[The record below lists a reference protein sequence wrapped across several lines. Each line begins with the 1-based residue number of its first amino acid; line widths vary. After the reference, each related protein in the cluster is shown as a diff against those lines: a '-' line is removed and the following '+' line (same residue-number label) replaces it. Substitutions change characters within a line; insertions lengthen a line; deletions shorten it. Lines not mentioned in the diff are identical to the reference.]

1 MTELIEKKP
10 GFSCQKKMIG
20 KRLVN
25 LLKKLLDL
33 YAMSHYPEY
42 PVMDEDGQIIGHEF
56 YSTRGGTV
64 TFVEH
69 EDESTSEEDE

>member
-10 GFSCQKKMIG
+10 GFSYQKKMIG
-20 KRLVN
+20 KRLVD
-25 LLKKLLDL
+25 LLNKWLDL
-33 YAMSHYPEY
+33 YVAAHYHEY
-42 PVMDEDGQIIGHEF
+42 PVVDEDGQIIGHEF

-64 TFVEH
+64 IFVEH